1 VSPTAAPTN
10 APPEITRFSR
20 AELLVHAAVGV
31 LVLALMATA
40 AALYLNPI
48 AVVVGHRRVV
58 ATVHAW
64 CGLALP
70 VPVLL
75 GLASVAF
82 RTDLGRLNRFLP
94 GDARWLRSRK
104 ARRSNRGVGK
114 FNAGQKLNTA
124 LSAGALVVLLG
135 TGVLMYW
142 PSLVRL
148 SFRAGATFVHDLVGF
163 ALGLLVLGHV
173 YKALQD
179 REALRGARTGRVSRS
194 WARRH
199 HPAWE
204 GEFSSSQQD
213 DEPSAT

>member
-1 VSPTAAPTN
+1 MTAT
-10 APPEITRFSR
+10 PEVVRFSR
-20 AELLVHAAVGV
+20 VEVMVHAVVGLLVVV
-31 LVLALMATA
+31 LMATA

-48 AVVVGHRRVV
+48 AVMVGHRRIV
-58 ATVHAW
+58 ATVHVW

-82 RTDLGRLNRFLP
+82 RLDLRRLNRFAP
-94 GDARWLRSRK
+94 ADRRWLRSRR
-104 ARRSNRGVGK
+104 ARASNRGVGK

-124 LSAGALVVLLG
+124 LSAGALLVLLG

-148 SFRAGATFVHDLVGF
+148 DYRAGATFVHDLVGF

-179 REALRGARTGRVSRS
+179 REALRGARTGRVSAA

-199 HPAWE
+199 HPDWA
-204 GEFSSSQQD
+204 
-213 DEPSAT
+213 DELSPTREDVGGRKT